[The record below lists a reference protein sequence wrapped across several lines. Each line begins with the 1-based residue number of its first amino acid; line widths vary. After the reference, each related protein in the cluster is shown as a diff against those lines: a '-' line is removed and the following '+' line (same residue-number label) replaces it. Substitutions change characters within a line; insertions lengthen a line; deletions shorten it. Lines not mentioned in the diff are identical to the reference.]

1 MSKNI
6 LFLGGGNY
14 HPIEEMFI
22 FKDILKN
29 LSFELVFTEDI
40 DSLLKNNL
48 KDFDLIIFSKAD
60 VYLNDEQSE
69 SLKEAIIGNPWG
81 EFGHPKNFIGIHA
94 ASTTKNEWF
103 TRMLGARFLTHP
115 EISRFKVLKE
125 RNKLIHNIKNFE
137 IEDELY
143 MMEYFPPFDT
153 LLYNFYEGF
162 KIPLCW
168 IKPYGLGKVFYL
180 ALGHN
185 GKTFENDSIIRLIQN
200 VVVYLTN

>member
-6 LFLGGGNY
+6 LFLGGGNF

-22 FKDILKN
+22 FRDILKGLN
-29 LSFELVFTEDI
+29 IVFTEDN
-40 DSLLKNNL
+40 DSLLEGNIKN
-48 KDFDLIIFSKAD
+48 FDLIIFSKTDAF
-60 VYLNDEQSE
+60 LSEEQSE

-81 EFGHPKNFIGIHA
+81 KYGSPKNFIGIHA

-103 TRMLGARFLTHP
+103 SKMLGAKFLTHP

-125 RNKLIHNIKNFE
+125 RKKLTNNIKNFE

-143 MMEYFPPFDT
+143 MMEYFPPFET

-162 KIPLCW
+162 KLPLCW
-168 IKPYGLGKVFYL
+168 IKPYGLGKVFYF
-180 ALGHN
+180 ALGHSS
-185 GKTFENDSIIRLIQN
+185 KSFENINIVRLIQN